1 MKKTN
6 FLYAIAIV
14 AILFS
19 ACQPEP
25 KLESKLSLDDFETVN
40 LPSDNVTV
48 DSTNAK
54 FVNGNG
60 VFSVNSGGIWN
71 GGIVCSAQTDT
82 VSGDYTNQYSSI
94 SGTGAPESNYISTK
108 YGVVYGNGRFT
119 CAKDPFGY
127 FTIKSMMLNNST
139 YTYRTLV
146 NGNAFSRKFVAGD
159 WFKVSII
166 GYKNNVQSGS
176 VDYYLADFR
185 NGKTFILKTWT
196 IVDLTSLGEVDKVSF
211 DFDSS
216 DKGQWINT
224 PTYVCIDN
232 IYFTQNYSYPLG
244 LN

>member
-108 YGVVYGNGRFT
+108 YGVVYGNGSFT

-166 GYKNNVQSGS
+166 GIHIIPVLETDGGVIIFFFKFLVKGNFAGIAR
-176 VDYYLADFR
+176 DH
-185 NGKTFILKTWT
+185 WT
-196 IVDLTSLGEVDKVSF
+196 RKDCLQTKYHDRQG
-211 DFDSS
+211 
-216 DKGQWINT
+216 
-224 PTYVCIDN
+224 
-232 IYFTQNYSYPLG
+232 
-244 LN
+244 